1 VSEARVTPRPPDAGT
16 AIVPRRLLLLLA
28 AVFAVKL
35 VVLFQLKDHP
45 LLQADS
51 GLDTTAYATLA
62 GSVLAGNLL
71 LSPDLYYVSPLYIYV
86 LAAGLAVLK
95 SYTAV
100 RVCQLAL
107 GTAAVGFI
115 FGAARVWFGDRAAW
129 VAAVLA
135 GLTGLFTFYEVLILQ
150 SSIDVFLTSAALYL
164 LAIGLEASPGRAKH
178 LPLLAAGVVFGV
190 QTLNRPNVLIAAA
203 AVILV
208 LAMDRRRIRPAVWMV
223 AGVVVGLAPVAIRNV
238 AVTGEWTLVSSHGGL
253 NFYIGNNPN
262 ATGFY
267 ALVPGVTPSI
277 EGQERDVR
285 AVAGQA
291 LGHSVTAAEASD
303 YFFGLSRSWIVSNPG
318 QALLLFLKKMGYVFS
333 SAHAP
338 LPHSYP
344 FYASDMRTAL
354 RFLLVGPWLL
364 IPLGLAG
371 LIIGLGSARSDA
383 FAAWAVFV
391 PAYAAAVAVFFVAER
406 YRLPMLVALCV
417 CSGAPVEHAARAF
430 LTRRTSTLAVPVA
443 GVALLFAA
451 VNWPL
456 HLDDGRW
463 MEGLRLTQALAL
475 HHRYDEAERWA
486 ERLDAANPPRPGAAR
501 HGLGEQLLQMDEP
514 ARALPSLQAAVQ
526 ADPQNARA
534 EYEEGQALLKTGR
547 TTESIPHLRHAF
559 DAGIELP
566 GGGVDLAVAYQFAG
580 NLPAAVDTV
589 KRIHPDPQDA
599 EAFLRLGR
607 LAAEAHAPEVAAP
620 LFEHAVTVRPD
631 DASARLQYGLD
642 LLVLGRDADAVR
654 ELTVAVQRDPRD
666 AQSLSHLAY
675 AEARLQRFDAA
686 RMHAQAALAVDA
698 ADPLARQ
705 LLAALR

>member
-1 VSEARVTPRPPDAGT
+1 MKSKRLDPATVVIPL
-16 AIVPRRLLLLLA
+16 RLLLLLA

-35 VVLFQLKDHP
+35 VVLVQLKDHP

-62 GSVLAGNLL
+62 NHVLAGNLL
-71 LSPDLYYVSPLYIYV
+71 LSPGLYYVSPLYIYV
-86 LAAGLAVLK
+86 LAAELALFK
-95 SYTAV
+95 SYTGV
-100 RVCQLAL
+100 RICQLAL

-115 FGAARVWFGDRAAW
+115 FGAARVWFGKRAAW
-129 VAAVLA
+129 IAAVLA

-164 LAIGLEASPGRAKH
+164 LAIGLQAAPGRDQH
-178 LPLLAAGVVFGV
+178 LRLLAAGIVFGV
-190 QTLNRPNVLIAAA
+190 QTLNRPNILIAAA
-203 AVILV
+203 VVIVV
-208 LAMDRRRIRPAVWMV
+208 LAIGRRRVRPAVWV
-223 AGVVVGLAPVAIRNV
+223 AAGIAVALAPVAIRNV
-238 AVTGEWTLVSSHGGL
+238 VVTGEWTLVSSHGGL

-267 ALVPGVTPSI
+267 ALVPGVTPNI

-285 AVAGQA
+285 GVASQA
-291 LGHSVTAAEASD
+291 LGRSVTAAEASD
-303 YFFGLSRSWIVSNPG
+303 YFFGLGRSWIASNPG
-318 QALLLFLKKMGYVFS
+318 QALSLFLKKMGYVFS
-333 SAHAP
+333 SAHTP

-344 FYASDMRTAL
+344 FYARDMRTAL
-354 RFLLVGPWLL
+354 RFLPVGPWLL

-371 LIIGLGSARSDA
+371 LVIGVRSPRSRT
-383 FAAWAVFV
+383 FTAWAVFV

-406 YRLPMLVALCV
+406 YRLPVLVALCV
-417 CSGAPVEHAARAF
+417 CSGATVDYAARAL
-430 LTRRTSTLAVPVA
+430 LTRRTSTLVIPAA
-443 GVALLFAA
+443 GVVILFAA

-463 MEGLRLTQALAL
+463 MEGLRLTQALAI
-475 HHRYDEAERWA
+475 HHRYDEAERWS
-486 ERLDAANPPRPGAAR
+486 ERLDAANPPRPGAAH

-534 EYEEGQALLKTGR
+534 EYEEGQALLKIGR
-547 TTESIPHLRHAF
+547 TAEAIPHLQHGF
-559 DAGIELP
+559 GAGIELP
-566 GGGVDLAVAYQFAG
+566 GGGVDLAVAYQSAG
-580 NLPAAVDTV
+580 NASAAVDTI

-607 LAAEAHAPEVAAP
+607 LAAEGHAPDIAAP

-654 ELTVAVQRDPRD
+654 ELTAAVQRAPRD

-686 RMHAQAALAVDA
+686 RTHAQAALAIDA

>member
-1 VSEARVTPRPPDAGT
+1 VSEARVRPRPSDTGGAAP
-16 AIVPRRLLLLLA
+16 PRRLLLLLA

-62 GSVLAGNLL
+62 GSVLSGNVL
-71 LSPDLYYVSPLYIYV
+71 LSPGLYYVSPLYIYV
-86 LAAGLAVLK
+86 LAAGLAIFK
-95 SYTAV
+95 SDTAV

-115 FGAARVWFGDRAAW
+115 FGAARVWFGNRAAW

-164 LAIGLEASPGRAKH
+164 LAMGIEAPPSRGKH
-178 LPLLAAGVVFGV
+178 VRLLAAGVVFGV
-190 QTLNRPNVLIAAA
+190 QTLNRPNILFAA
-203 AVILV
+203 AVVIVV
-208 LAMDRRRIRPAVWMV
+208 LAMGRRRIRPALWV
-223 AGVVVGLAPVAIRNV
+223 AAGIVVGLAPIAIRNL

-267 ALVPGVTPSI
+267 ALVPGVTPNI
-277 EGQERDVR
+277 AGQEHDVR
-285 AVAGQA
+285 AVASQA

-303 YFFGLSRSWIVSNPG
+303 YFFGLGRAWIVSNPG
-318 QALLLFLKKMGYVFS
+318 QALLLFLKKLGYVFS

-344 FYASDMRTAL
+344 FYARDMRTAL
-354 RFLLVGPWLL
+354 RFLVVGPWLL

-371 LIIGLGSARSDA
+371 LVIGLRSKRSRGFTA
-383 FAAWAVFV
+383 CAAFV

-406 YRLPMLVALCV
+406 YRLPMLVPLCV
-417 CSGAPVEHAARAF
+417 CSGAAVDYVVRACE
-430 LTRRTSTLAVPVA
+430 TRRTSTLAIPAAAA
-443 GVALLFAA
+443 GMLFVA

-463 MEGLRLTQALAL
+463 MEGLRLTQTLAI
-475 HHRYDEAERWA
+475 HHRYDEAERWS
-486 ERLDAANPPRPGAAR
+486 ERLDAANPPRPGAAH

-526 ADPQNARA
+526 ADPQNTRA
-534 EYEEGQALLKTGR
+534 EYEEGQALLRVGR
-547 TTESIPHLRHAF
+547 TADALPHLQHGF

-566 GGGVDLAVAYQFAG
+566 GGGVDLAVAYQSAG
-580 NLPAAVDTV
+580 KLSAAVDTI
-589 KRIHPDPQDA
+589 KRIRPDPQDPD
-599 EAFLRLGR
+599 AFLRLGR
-607 LAAEAHAPEVAAP
+607 LAAEVHAPDVAAP
-620 LFEHAVTVRPD
+620 LFEHAVTLRPD

-654 ELTVAVQRDPRD
+654 ELTVAVERDPRD

-686 RMHAQAALAVDA
+686 RTHAQAAVAIDA